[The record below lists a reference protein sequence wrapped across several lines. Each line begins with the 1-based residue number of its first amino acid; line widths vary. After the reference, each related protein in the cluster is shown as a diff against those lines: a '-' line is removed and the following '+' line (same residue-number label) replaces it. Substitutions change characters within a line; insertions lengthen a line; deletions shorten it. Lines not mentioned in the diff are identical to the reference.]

1 MREGWRGFRN
11 GCALNDIWL
20 IGAWR
25 CMASHNK
32 RLFFH
37 YSLIELRFCFSFG
50 RACFRR
56 LRRFDRWGVGSL
68 GEIEYGVGLY
78 EWTRHLNMN
87 GRLRLQGIQMV
98 HICWIPPAVSR
109 TVVICRGT
117 LAFVAVGIAFRC
129 CRRVAGSIESEG
141 WRGDSPAPLSSDC
154 RLPFW
159 PCVGWYLIVDR
170 EAWYTPNGVEQ
181 DAAGA
186 VGVGDDS
193 GEGAAWLASATDCG
207 L

>member
-87 GRLRLQGIQMV
+87 GRLRLKGIQMV
-98 HICWIPPAVSR
+98 HICWIPPQSVALSSSAEAPWRLLLSASPSDVVGELPVASIVR
-109 TVVICRGT
+109 GEGVTVQPLWAAT
-117 LAFVAVGIAFRC
+117 AAFRFG
-129 CRRVAGSIESEG
+129 RVLADI
-141 WRGDSPAPLSSDC
+141 SSLTE
-154 RLPFW
+154 RLDTRLMEW
-159 PCVGWYLIVDR
+159 NR
-170 EAWYTPNGVEQ
+170 MQRAR
-181 DAAGA
+181 
-186 VGVGDDS
+186 
-193 GEGAAWLASATDCG
+193 
-207 L
+207 